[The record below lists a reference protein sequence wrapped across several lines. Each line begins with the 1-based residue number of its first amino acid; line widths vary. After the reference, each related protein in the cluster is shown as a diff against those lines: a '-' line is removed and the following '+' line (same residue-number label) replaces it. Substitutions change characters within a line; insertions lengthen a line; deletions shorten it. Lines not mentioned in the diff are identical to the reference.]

1 MQQTK
6 QFLDAT
12 VSLLGEKFIA
22 ISVEDSIKYNT
33 TEKDGIKMMVSIQ
46 DENSAVFL
54 DLIQVKVKN
63 TSPSIS
69 NNDLNDI
76 RGKQIRFKN
85 LRIGIYNSQFVFSA
99 EDAFLLRKTEANK

>member
-6 QFLDAT
+6 QFLEAT